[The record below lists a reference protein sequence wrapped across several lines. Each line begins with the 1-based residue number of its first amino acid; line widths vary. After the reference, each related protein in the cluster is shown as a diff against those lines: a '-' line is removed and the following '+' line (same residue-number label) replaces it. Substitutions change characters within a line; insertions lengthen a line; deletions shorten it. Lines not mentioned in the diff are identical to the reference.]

1 MKNQLSNLKDTV
13 LSSYLSKVSKIKMLT
28 EEEEKNL
35 SLKWKEESNQQAAQL
50 LMVSHLPLVV
60 KIAYG
65 YKNYGQP
72 VIDLIS
78 EGNIGLM
85 KAIYKYDP
93 YKGFRL
99 ATYAMWWIKAYITE
113 YILNSWS
120 VVKSGSIAGRKKLFF
135 SLRRLKQKL
144 GIHTQAISEA
154 NTEKISSMLNVSKE
168 DVKYVNAM
176 LENKDMSLE
185 APIYNS
191 EGSSVVYGELL
202 PDSNYNP
209 EEMFTIKEHS
219 SNTKAAA
226 NKAMQVLNT
235 RERFIIE
242 QRFLTENPR
251 SLSDIGKEL
260 NLSRERIRQIE
271 QKALQKAK
279 NLLQA
284 RS

>member
-1 MKNQLSNLKDTV
+1 MKNQLVTLKDSL

-28 EEEEKNL
+28 EQEEASL
-35 SLKWKEESNQQAAQL
+35 ALKWKEEANQQAAQL

-72 VIDLIS
+72 VLDLIS

-85 KAIYKYDP
+85 KAIYKFDP

-120 VVKSGSIAGRKKLFF
+120 LVKSGSIAGRKKLFF

-144 GIHTQAISEA
+144 GIHTNAISED
-154 NTEKISSMLNVSKE
+154 NVNQISTMLNVSKE

-176 LENKDMSLE
+176 LENKDLSLE
-185 APIYNS
+185 TPIYNS
-191 EGSSVVYGELL
+191 EGSSAVYADIL
-202 PDSNYNP
+202 PDLKYNP
-209 EEMFTIKEHS
+209 EELVSIKEET
-219 SNTKAAA
+219 SNTKIVA
-226 NKAMQVLNT
+226 NKAIQVLNS

-242 QRFLTENPR
+242 QRFLTDNPR

-260 NLSRERIRQIE
+260 NLSRERVRQIE

-279 NLLQA
+279 NHIA
-284 RS
+284 GN